1 MMLALYPFAFMPTGT
16 QDCPPTRAAGTSA
29 RLSIPALAVASLVLA
44 FLVLCLLF
52 AGVAGAAPTP
62 GDPGTPNTTFNS
74 NATGSADSRGLAVQP
89 DGKIVVAAA
98 GGGHFLSRYNV
109 DGTLDQTFGSAGRVT
124 LPSNQN
130 FGVLVQRDG
139 WIVVAGESGYVRY
152 TTTGVSDTVFNDNVA
167 ALNIGTIG
175 GILEQAG
182 GKLVIAG
189 GVGNLHRLNANG
201 TLDTSFG
208 SGGTA
213 DGFTEAPYT
222 IEAQSDG
229 KILVISENLFK
240 RYSADGIEDTAFNNN
255 VLASD
260 FSDRHTSIYSVAEQ
274 ADHKIVIGCWCQQMI
289 WRFNADG
296 TPDHAFNANVAALN
310 LDPDPDANDPTPY
323 RGTGYKTASAI
334 AIQSDG
340 KIIIGGKHS
349 NVSMTEPMVKR
360 LNADGTL
367 DVAFGDGGSAAIV
380 GGQVWALRIWNGSL
394 IAATQSDLLA
404 FYLEGGIGP
413 AFPYWDTTPVSE
425 APATDIRTTQ
435 GAAASVPPGPTNVKW
450 TRNSVRTVGAV
461 GASFEA
467 AADTSYKIT
476 ATLQSDKLM
485 QARVTTT
492 VRGTCVIGAKK
503 KTKRRVATCTI
514 RLRKPGTWLVAIT
527 PLKAG
532 ILGTPATKLVKVN
545 KPAKRAVRILLARHA

>member
-1 MMLALYPFAFMPTGT
+1 MTLAFYPLAFTPTGT

-29 RLSIPALAVASLVLA
+29 RLSIGVLAVASLVLA
-44 FLVLCLLF
+44 FLVLCSLF
-52 AGVAGAAPTP
+52 TGVAGAAPTP

-89 DGKIVVAAA
+89 DGKIVVAAD
-98 GGGHFLSRYNV
+98 GGGGFLSRYNV

-124 LPSNQN
+124 LPSSRN

-139 WIVVAGESGYVRY
+139 WIVVVGAGYVRY
-152 TTTGVSDTVFNDNVA
+152 STTGVSDTVFNDNVA
-167 ALNIGTIG
+167 ALNLNNPG

-182 GKLVIAG
+182 GKLVVTG

-208 SGGTA
+208 SDGTA
-213 DGFTEAPYT
+213 VGFTDTPYT

-229 KILVISENLFK
+229 KILVISGSLFK
-240 RYSADGIEDTAFNNN
+240 RYSADGIEDTAFNDN

-260 FSDRHTSIYSVAEQ
+260 FSGRYTSIYSVAEQ
-274 ADHKIVIGCWCQQMI
+274 ADHKIVIGCWCQQVI

-310 LDPDPDANDPTPY
+310 LDPDPDANDPDPY
-323 RGTGYKTASAI
+323 RGTGYKAASAI

-349 NVSMTEPMVKR
+349 NVSTTEPMVKR
-360 LNADGTL
+360 LNANGTL
-367 DVAFGDGGSAAIV
+367 DAAFGDDGSAEIV
-380 GGQVWALRIWNGSL
+380 GGEVWALRIWNGSL

-435 GAAASVPPGPTNVKW
+435 GAAASVPLGPTNVKW
-450 TRNSVRTVGAV
+450 TRNSVRAVGAV
-461 GASFEA
+461 GASFDA
-467 AADTSYKIT
+467 AADTSYQIT
-476 ATLQSDKLM
+476 ATLQSAKLV
-485 QARVTTT
+485 QSRAAKT
-492 VRGTCVIGAKK
+492 VRGSCVIATKK
-503 KTKRRVATCTI
+503 KTKRRVTTCTI

-532 ILGTPATKLVKVN
+532 ILGTPTTKLVKVK